1 MFALFIFQ
9 ERSGIS
15 PTTRRYIT
23 VRNPYVVAL
32 SGQNLRVRVCLMRRI
47 FHMDFI
53 FLLTYLPLQKRPT
66 KGC

>member
-23 VRNPYVVAL
+23 VRKQYVVAL
-32 SGQNLRVRVCLMRRI
+32 SGQNLRVRVCLNATH
-47 FHMDFI
+47 FSHGFI
-53 FLLTYLPLQKRPT
+53 FFVNIPT
-66 KGC
+66 TTKTPH

>member
-32 SGQNLRVRVCLMRRI
+32 SGQNLRVRVCLNATH
-47 FHMDFI
+47 FSHGFI
-53 FLLTYLPLQKRPT
+53 FLLTYLPLQKCPT